1 MRHFRATVT
10 VSFGHTVQSGHSDQ
24 TKHSGQSGHL
34 GQSGNTSHGVKLFI
48 LISRVSQQVGL
59 TDPPQHPLGKPG
71 RRESLPQHCLKPPHH
86 QNVHHQHGPQDIFLQ
101 PHRGL
106 PGKQSLTHNKY
117 SEMQMMAKLQKAV
130 WQLPLQLPL
139 GKQNSSQ
146 NNQRSL
152 DLALLAIHCHLA

>member
-1 MRHFRATVT
+1 MTYVNQVSQVSLAIQIRRIIQVSQVSQAIWVSQVT
-10 VSFGHTVQSGHSDQ
+10 LVTW
-24 TKHSGQSGHL
+24 
-34 GQSGNTSHGVKLFI
+34 VKQFI
-48 LISRVSQQVGL
+48 LMSRVSQQVCL

-71 RRESLPQHCLKPPHH
+71 RRESLPQHCLKPPDH

-130 WQLPLQLPL
+130 
-139 GKQNSSQ
+139 
-146 NNQRSL
+146 
-152 DLALLAIHCHLA
+152 

>member
-1 MRHFRATVT
+1 MTYVRQVSQVSLAIQIRPIIQVSQVT
-10 VSFGHTVQSGHSDQ
+10 LVTW
-24 TKHSGQSGHL
+24 
-34 GQSGNTSHGVKLFI
+34 VKQFI
-48 LISRVSQQVGL
+48 LIRLVSQQVGL

-71 RRESLPQHCLKPPHH
+71 RQESLPQHCLKPPDH

-130 WQLPLQLPL
+130 
-139 GKQNSSQ
+139 
-146 NNQRSL
+146 
-152 DLALLAIHCHLA
+152 